1 MAGEHVLTF
10 TDADFNKEVL
20 TSQEPVL
27 VDFWASW
34 CGPCK
39 MIAPVVAD
47 VADDFAGKVKVGKVN
62 VDENPR
68 VPAEYGI
75 MSIPTLLLFNKGE
88 LVDRFV
94 GYKPKDE
101 LVKILKTVL

>member
-10 TDADFNKEVL
+10 TDADFNQEVL
-20 TSQEPVL
+20 SSQEPVL
-27 VDFWASW
+27 VDFWATW

-39 MIAPVVAD
+39 MIAPVVSD
-47 VADDFAGKVKVGKVN
+47 VADDYAGQVKVGKVN
-62 VDENPR
+62 VDENTR

-75 MSIPTLLLFNKGE
+75 MSIPTLLIFNKGE
-88 LVDRFV
+88 LIQRVV

-101 LVKILKTVL
+101 LVKLLKTVL